1 MTKKINITV
10 VGTGLMGLQHI
21 KAINK
26 SKKASLHSLVDIN
39 KKLLTSLSKKFK
51 VPIFKD
57 IKQITIKNKP
67 DAVII
72 ATPNYLHKSQ
82 AIKFLKCKIPVLLE
96 KPISDNI
103 QSAKKI
109 INSSNKNNTP
119 VLIGY
124 HRRHNSIVSKAKK
137 KLFRAN

>member
-1 MTKKINITV
+1 MTKKIKIAI

-21 KAINK
+21 NAINK
-26 SKKASLHSLVDIN
+26 SKKASLHSLVDVN
-39 KKLLTSLSKKFK
+39 KKLILSLSNKFK
-51 VPIFKD
+51 VPIFED
-57 IKQITIKNKP
+57 IKQISTKTKP

-72 ATPNYLHKSQ
+72 ATPNYLHKIQ
-82 AIKFLKCKIPVLLE
+82 AIKFLKSKIPVLLE

-109 INSSNKNNTP
+109 INSSKKNNTP

-137 KLFRAN
+137 KFFLVN

>member
-1 MTKKINITV
+1 MTKKINIAV

-26 SKKASLHSLVDIN
+26 SKKASLHSFVDIN
-39 KKLLTSLSKKFK
+39 KKLLLSLSKKFK
-51 VPIFKD
+51 VPVFED
-57 IKQITIKNKP
+57 IQEILTKSKP

-82 AIKFLKCKIPVLLE
+82 AIKFLKSKIPVLLE

-109 INSSNKNNTP
+109 I
-119 VLIGY
+119 
-124 HRRHNSIVSKAKK
+124 HQ
-137 KLFRAN
+137 F